1 MASNYR
7 GPDAFRAEWE
17 FVGSNAE
24 CIVIRDVAHP
34 SKRSVTN
41 DAENVVDDLRNVLR
55 GRRLFYFDTMGVLDE
70 LVVNEHGRFVSFAPG
85 PNVNPLTGRAWEKE
99 S

>member
-1 MASNYR
+1 MANGYR

-17 FVGSNAE
+17 LVGSNAE
-24 CIVIRDVAHP
+24 CVVIRDVNNPA
-34 SKRSVTN
+34 KRSITN

-70 LVVNEHGRFVSFAPG
+70 LVVNEHGRFVSFAAG
-85 PNVNPLTGRAWEKE
+85 PDVNPLTGKAWGKD